1 MDMIVKNTKARGLH
15 VRSVDIWKGLG
26 YSEHRVIKNLINT
39 NKLDFEEFGV
49 LHEEN
54 AKPKTGTIGLV
65 MNQQLENKITQLY
78 KKLINP
84 QTNRDEL
91 NAIGARMAG
100 LIAMRSAVVVARMER
115 EKGIEWGDNGGFRN
129 ERF

>member
-1 MDMIVKNTKARGLH
+1 
-15 VRSVDIWKGLG
+15 
-26 YSEHRVIKNLINT
+26 
-39 NKLDFEEFGV
+39 
-49 LHEEN
+49 
-54 AKPKTGTIGLV
+54 
-65 MNQQLENKITQLY
+65 MNQQLENKITRLY

-84 QTNRDEL
+84 QTNQDEL

-115 EKGIEWGDNGGFRN
+115 EKGIDWRDNGGFRN

>member
-1 MDMIVKNTKARGLH
+1 
-15 VRSVDIWKGLG
+15 
-26 YSEHRVIKNLINT
+26 
-39 NKLDFEEFGV
+39 
-49 LHEEN
+49 
-54 AKPKTGTIGLV
+54 
-65 MNQQLENKITQLY
+65 MNHKQLENKITRLY

-115 EKGIEWGDNGGFRN
+115 EKGIDWRVNWGFRN

>member
-1 MDMIVKNTKARGLH
+1 MPLERQ
-15 VRSVDIWKGLG
+15 
-26 YSEHRVIKNLINT
+26 
-39 NKLDFEEFGV
+39 
-49 LHEEN
+49 
-54 AKPKTGTIGLV
+54 KPKGAKGGRPDDTIGLV
-65 MNQQLENKITQLY
+65 MNQQLEIKITRLY

-100 LIAMRSAVVVARMER
+100 LIAMRSPAAVARMER
-115 EKGIEWGDNGGFRN
+115 EKGIDWRDNGGFRN

>member
-1 MDMIVKNTKARGLH
+1 MRRMQ
-15 VRSVDIWKGLG
+15 
-26 YSEHRVIKNLINT
+26 NLRQEQ
-39 NKLDFEEFGV
+39 KE
-49 LHEEN
+49 
-54 AKPKTGTIGLV
+54 IG
-65 MNQQLENKITQLY
+65 MNQQQLEIKITQLY

-115 EKGIEWGDNGGFRN
+115 EKGIDWGVAS
-129 ERF
+129 

>member
-1 MDMIVKNTKARGLH
+1 
-15 VRSVDIWKGLG
+15 
-26 YSEHRVIKNLINT
+26 
-39 NKLDFEEFGV
+39 
-49 LHEEN
+49 
-54 AKPKTGTIGLV
+54 
-65 MNQQLENKITQLY
+65 MNQQLENKITRLY

-115 EKGIEWGDNGGFRN
+115 EKGIDWRGQWGI
-129 ERF
+129 